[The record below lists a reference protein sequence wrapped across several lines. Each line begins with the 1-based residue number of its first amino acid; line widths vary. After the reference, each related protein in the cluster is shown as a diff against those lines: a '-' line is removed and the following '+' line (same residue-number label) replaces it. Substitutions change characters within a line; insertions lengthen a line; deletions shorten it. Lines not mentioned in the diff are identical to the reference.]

1 MKKRWF
7 AVLPLLV
14 VLDALTSATGYR
26 PSHQDTSPGGAPV
39 HMVITAEARHG
50 NQVPVIRRE
59 DVQSYQERER
69 AQVSDWLRLTGEHA
83 GLQLFLLIDDSA
95 DTSLGSQIAEL
106 QRFISSQ
113 PASTATGL
121 GYMHNGTVEIAQDLT
136 KDHAAAAKAVRL
148 PIGNGGA
155 YGSTYLSIV
164 DLIKRWPEGE
174 VRREVVVISDGID
187 PYGGTGPMNPY
198 VDSAMEEAQRAGII
212 VYAIYATGRDYYGS
226 WIRTWG
232 QNHLAQLAEESGGE
246 AYFLGY
252 DTPVSFQPYFEQIN
266 RRLANQ
272 YLLTFVA
279 RPGKKPGLH
288 PIRVRTEVPN
298 AALISATRVYI
309 PAGP

>member
-14 VLDALTSATGYR
+14 VLGALTAATGYG

-50 NQVPVIRRE
+50 NQVSVIRRE
-59 DVQSYQERER
+59 DVQVYQQRER

-106 QRFISSQ
+106 QRF
-113 PASTATGL
+113 
-121 GYMHNGTVEIAQDLT
+121 
-136 KDHAAAAKAVRL
+136 
-148 PIGNGGA
+148 
-155 YGSTYLSIV
+155 
-164 DLIKRWPEGE
+164 WPESE

-198 VDSAMEEAQRAGII
+198 VDSAIEEAQRAGII

-246 AYFLGY
+246 AYFLG
-252 DTPVSFQPYFEQIN
+252 
-266 RRLANQ
+266 
-272 YLLTFVA
+272 
-279 RPGKKPGLH
+279 
-288 PIRVRTEVPN
+288 
-298 AALISATRVYI
+298 
-309 PAGP
+309 